1 MAYIDKL
8 INTQDVVIHDFN
20 GEDNDDG
27 ENR

>member
-1 MAYIDKL
+1 MAYVDKL
-8 INTQDVVIHDFN
+8 VNTQDVVIQDFN